1 MHCTEN
7 LYFTVI
13 KYAEN
18 NDKFLHLCH
27 EITSRIVTCVPS
39 PQEEIWKDFSAAQ
52 PLQGPA
58 YALKRADIRGLC
70 LGELQWGNSFP
81 TQAQHCSAVESS
93 LFSTGAGSI
102 RTPSVPLEIVPLLHN

>member
-18 NDKFLHLCH
+18 NKFLHLCR
-27 EITSRIVTCVPS
+27 EITSRIVTRVPS

-52 PLQGPA
+52 PLPTRSS
-58 YALKRADIRGLC
+58 ALI
-70 LGELQWGNSFP
+70 F
-81 TQAQHCSAVESS
+81 
-93 LFSTGAGSI
+93 GAFA
-102 RTPSVPLEIVPLLHN
+102 